1 VSIAGAKPLWMLT
14 AALTVALALGAP
26 ADAAKKKGKK
36 GPGTV
41 DLTQVVNTQ
50 VPDRGTAFGS
60 PRGSLVSTITVGKQF
75 NGRRI
80 RDVNVTVQT
89 TGMPAGG
96 LPANGNV
103 ILKLIAPNGANTIL
117 IGGVAGDNIGPLTL
131 DDETLFDIG
140 VTPGDPTQ
148 LGPPY
153 QGTAQP
159 AGAPLFAMDDG
170 VVSGTWTLYAFDQNG
185 GFGTYVL
192 NFWRINVIAGRP
204 YKTK

>member
-1 VSIAGAKPLWMLT
+1 MLSLLAAGLLAVM
-14 AALTVALALGAP
+14 ALAAP
-26 ADAAKKKGKK
+26 ADAVKKKSKK

-50 VPDRGTAFGS
+50 VPDKGPGLND
-60 PRGSLVSTITVGKQF
+60 PRGLLTSTIAVGNQF
-75 NGRRI
+75 TGKRV

-96 LPANGNV
+96 IPANGNV
-103 ILKLIAPNGANTIL
+103 ILKLTAPSGASTIL
-117 IGGVAGDNIGPLTL
+117 LGGVAGDNIGPVTF
-131 DDETLFDIG
+131 DDETLFNI
-140 VTPGDPTQ
+140 TTTTGDPTA

-159 AGAPLFAMDDG
+159 VGAPLFAMDDG
-170 VVSGTWTLYAFDQNG
+170 AVKGPWTLHALDQNA

-192 NFWRINVIAGRP
+192 NSWRLNVIAGKP

>member
-1 VSIAGAKPLWMLT
+1 MLSLLAAGLLAVL
-14 AALTVALALGAP
+14 ALAAP
-26 ADAAKKKGKK
+26 ADAAKKKSKK

-50 VPDRGTAFGS
+50 VPDRGTGPNA
-60 PRGSLVSTITVGKQF
+60 PRGLLASTLTVGNQF
-75 NGRRI
+75 NGKRI

-96 LPANGNV
+96 IPANGNV
-103 ILKLIAPNGANTIL
+103 ILKLTAPNGASTIL
-117 IGGVAGDNIGPLTL
+117 IGGVAGDNIGPVTF
-131 DDETLFDIG
+131 DDETLFTII
-140 VTPGDPTQ
+140 TTAGDPTG

-159 AGAPLFAMDDG
+159 VGTPLFAMDDG
-170 VVSGTWTLYAFDQNG
+170 AVNGTWTLHALDQNG
-185 GFGTYVL
+185 GLGTYVL
-192 NFWRINVIAGRP
+192 NFWRLNVIAGRP